1 MAFLRH
7 GNRDRFTVI
16 DNEAIRDD
24 NLSLKGL
31 GLLVKLISLPDNWE
45 FSENGLEAIFKH
57 DGQTSIRSGI
67 KELEK
72 FGYLKRQKVR
82 DEKGRISKVEWVITE
97 NPHRE
102 NPHFENPSMDNPNL
116 GNQPQYNTK
125 EPKTKETNTKEQNTP
140 YNPPEGEG
148 TQDFKSLL
156 DAFKAD
162 VCNTDNQ
169 HKEEKLGFDDWYSH
183 YPRKQARQRA
193 EKAWKKI
200 KPDQKLIKRM
210 IDAVEVMKT
219 KESWTKDNGQ
229 YIPLPA
235 TWLNDG
241 RWEDEEAQPPEKHHY
256 ELLFDDNDTIEERFF
271 GDKVKVKVIKDD

>member
-1 MAFLRH
+1 MADQREFKGVWIPREIWL
-7 GNRDRFTVI
+7 DT
-16 DNEAIRDD
+16 
-24 NLSLKGL
+24 NLSALEKVLFAEIDSLSGYEKMCIKSNATFAEFCQCSESK
-31 GLLVKLISLPDNWE
+31 VSKAVKKLIDLGYVKQVAFDGRHRTLQSCLAQNASLN
-45 FSENGLEAIFKH
+45 STKSYSAQH
-57 DGQTSIRSGI
+57 
-67 KELEK
+67 
-72 FGYLKRQKVR
+72 KVTA
-82 DEKGRISKVEWVITE
+82 S
-97 NPHRE
+97 NPE
-102 NPHFENPSMDNPNL
+102 SNPES
-116 GNQPQYNTK
+116 
-125 EPKTKETNTKEQNTP
+125 KTKENTP

-162 VCNTDNQ
+162 MCNTDNQ
-169 HKEEKLGFDDWYSH
+169 QKEEKLGFDDWYSH

-200 KPDQKLIKRM
+200 KPDQKLIKHM
-210 IDAVEVMKT
+210 IDSVEVMKT

-241 RWEDEEAQPPEKHHY
+241 RWDDEEAQPPEKHRY